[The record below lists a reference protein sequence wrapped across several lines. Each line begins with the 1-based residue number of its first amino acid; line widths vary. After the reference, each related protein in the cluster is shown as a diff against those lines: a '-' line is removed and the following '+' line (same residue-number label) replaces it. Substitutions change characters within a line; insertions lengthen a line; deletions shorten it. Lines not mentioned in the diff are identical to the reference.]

1 MFAQLRWCVTTLC
14 LLLTAAAP
22 MAEAQGASQPAT
34 GPGRG
39 VASSF
44 EQLRV
49 LVRPGDTVS
58 VTDTT
63 GREITGTIADL
74 SSSSVA
80 LLVAGSRRDLPES
93 EVRTIRQRRPDSLAN
108 GALWGLAIGASIGL
122 SIALIPIEDGESYG
136 AAALPGAAML
146 AGVGAGIGVGV
157 DAMIAGRHVIYAK
170 PAGSSSR
177 VRVSPL
183 LTRERK
189 GVFVS
194 LGF

>member
-1 MFAQLRWCVTTLC
+1 MTQLRWCVTTLC

-22 MAEAQGASQPAT
+22 MAEAQ
-34 GPGRG
+34 G

-80 LLVAGSRRDLPES
+80 LLVAGSRRDLLES

-108 GALWGLAIGASIGL
+108 GALWGLAIGAGTAL
-122 SIALIPIEDGESYG
+122 SIMLIPIEDGVSYG
-136 AAALPGAAML
+136 VQVLPLAMFAGA
-146 AGVGAGIGVGV
+146 GAGIGVGV
-157 DAMIAGRHVIYAK
+157 DAMIAGRQVIYAK
-170 PAGSSSR
+170 PAGSSPR

-183 LTRERK
+183 LTREHK
-189 GVFVS
+189 GLLVS